1 MILEKI
7 SDSFDPD
14 VLFHGID
21 DNLNDFGLVFGIKNF
36 AFALEKDTDTVE
48 WKDFQWFHSD
58 NSI

>member
-48 WKDFQWFHSD
+48 WKDFQ
-58 NSI
+58 